1 MSKFCGNCG
10 KPVTEDQA
18 FCPHCGSPLHP
29 ASSDSTIQAED
40 ARKNAVPRQSAA
52 PSAREGQ
59 AAPGQPMKGK
69 HLSKELAAA
78 LAVVLI
84 IACGAGAYYVFRP
97 EEPKPAAAA
106 AQTQTA
112 AVPAEP
118 AEKTPVPED
127 PLKVVQQEFSRRQ
140 IAGTVI
146 ATSYGHNPNG
156 CLVVLGGKG
165 MRMAAWD
172 IQNGRVAFISSPS
185 SHLRSFMDNK
195 TAPHPLP
202 VIFNMTID
210 GDTHDQDEAAG
221 YWSGSSHTIP
231 VYALY
236 TLDDSGNVIPGV
248 LHTAAGQN
256 PSHYQGY
263 LYEQKNVVMANLVL
277 TEMAALQENA
287 AAHNVRL

>member
-29 ASSDSTIQAED
+29 S
-40 ARKNAVPRQSAA
+40 RSAA
-52 PSAREGQ
+52 DIPADAARNTALPRHSADPSSSKGRVPPSRSSQG
-59 AAPGQPMKGK
+59 APFSKG
-69 HLSKELAAA
+69 LAAA
-78 LAVVLI
+78 LAAVLI
-84 IACGAGAYYVFRP
+84 MACGAGVYYFLAP
-97 EEPKPAAAA
+97 DKEPTPPAAA
-106 AQTQTA
+106 QTA

-140 IAGTVI
+140 ISGTVI

-236 TLDDSGNVIPGV
+236 TLDDSGNVIPGI

-277 TEMAALQENA
+277 TEMTALQENA